1 MNPADKHIQELSDRL
16 GLVHYQQ
23 DWGIC
28 NADAGRVGEFI
39 QVCRSGGLTPP
50 QQYAMVE
57 LVLASM
63 NEALSVGADHAEHV
77 SDFSGFLT
85 LCLHGLEPQIR
96 YWASLPDDEEFPL
109 SAVLERQLAARRI
122 APPDPIC
129 S

>member
-1 MNPADKHIQELSDRL
+1 MTPADKDIQELSDRL

-39 QVCRSGGLTPP
+39 QVGRSGGLTPP

-63 NEALSVGADHAEHV
+63 NEALADGADRAELV
-77 SDFSGFLT
+77 SDFNGFLT
-85 LCLHGLEPQIR
+85 LGLHGLEPQIR
-96 YWASLPDDEEFPL
+96 YWASLPDGEEFPL
-109 SAVLERQLAARRI
+109 AGLLGREFATRSVAADR
-122 APPDPIC
+122 
-129 S
+129 